1 VYHNC
6 FARHGRNLISLLQVS
21 AFALCFSILTF
32 AQSTGGIQGT
42 VTDASGAV
50 LSNADIDVTN
60 TATGQQQTVRSNEAG
75 LYSLPSLQTGIYTV
89 QVKAPGMQT
98 TTASN
103 ITVAVSTV
111 TRQDFTLQVASSTQ
125 TVEIQGGSPVV
136 ETTSVSMGSV
146 VNSRVVQEVPLNGR
160 HFVDLAL
167 LVPGTVTPPQNGF
180 LTSPIRGQGT
190 SSFNSGGARED
201 TVNFMING
209 VNMNDLAQNQITF
222 QPTVNTV
229 DEFKID
235 NSTFSAEYG
244 RNSGSIVNIAT
255 RAGTNQVHGELY
267 DYLRNEAFDARNF
280 INPIGI
286 PQAPFKRNQ
295 FGGAGGFPIKKDTTF
310 LFLSYEQ
317 LEQRQSIPLSQTV
330 LSPADRV
337 RAAGSTDPIIRALL
351 PLIPAGNS
359 NNGTVFTGNAVAPVS
374 IYQGT
379 ANFTQSFG
387 TKNRFNAYYAMQQ
400 DQRNE
405 PPTTQ
410 SNNLPG
416 YGDSRHGVR
425 QVLTINDTHTISPTL
440 VNEARLGFNRI
451 HITFAAENTL
461 NAAALGINSGV
472 NAPIGLPQITVTGA
486 FAFGGIN
493 SFPQG
498 RGDTTM
504 IGSDTLSWVHG
515 KHTLRVGGE
524 YRETIANSFTQTP
537 GTFTFPTINAFLADQ
552 ANAFTAN
559 SSNRAARIYTP
570 SAGAFVQDAYKMLPR
585 LTLNLGLRYDWN
597 GTPYDSRNHFVV
609 FDPTTVSLVQVGTNG
624 GPQNAYNQS
633 ALNFEPRVGF
643 AWDAFGTGRTV
654 VRSAYAIFVDQPNNG
669 IVSGLVGNP
678 PFSLPVTFSSTAAT
692 PTVSF
697 ANAYNFASGSISP
710 TSVAHNYKNAYVQS
724 WNFNIQQQL
733 SQNMVLTTSYVGS
746 KGTDLNLARNY
757 NQPIN
762 AVRPYRA
769 LAENSP
775 ISPGAPLGNIT
786 VYESI
791 GNSSYQALWVTVD
804 KHLSRNLQ
812 FNGSYTWSKSIDLN
826 SRNIQGLVVQ
836 DSYNVRNDR
845 GSSDF
850 DARHRFVFYGIYDLP
865 FHGNRLVEGWQ
876 LSLIQTLQS
885 GNPMTFRTSN
895 TALTGA
901 QTVRASVTGP
911 VQAGLTPASNGSAT
925 FVGYLLNP
933 QVFVTPA
940 NQGNTFGNLGRN
952 VVIGPGFANLDFSA
966 VKNTKIT
973 ERFNLQLRADAFDL
987 LNQTNFG
994 QPGLTTGTAQF
1005 GLINSTR
1012 FPTGDA
1018 GSSRQLQLALKLRF

>member
-1 VYHNC
+1 MM
-6 FARHGRNLISLLQVS
+6 ISLFPRFRKNSVS
-21 AFALCFSILTF
+21 GLSVTAFAFCFSVLSF

-50 LSNADIDVTN
+50 LAAAEIDVTN
-60 TATGQQQTVRSNEAG
+60 SATGQHQLVRSNEAG
-75 LYSLPSLQTGIYTV
+75 LYVLPSLQTGTYTV

-98 TTASN
+98 MVASN

-125 TVEIQGGSPVV
+125 TVEIQGGSPVI
-136 ETTSVSMGSV
+136 ETTSVAMGSV
-146 VNSRVVQEVPLNGR
+146 VDQRTVQEIPLNGR

-180 LTSPIRGQGT
+180 LTAPLRGQGT
-190 SSFNSGGARED
+190 SSFNSAGGRED

-255 RAGTNQVHGELY
+255 KAGTNQFHGEAY

-280 INPIGI
+280 INPIGV

-295 FGGAGGFPIKKDTTF
+295 FGGAGGFPVKKDTTF

-317 LEQRQSIPLSQTV
+317 LVQRQSVPLSQTV
-330 LSPADRV
+330 LSPAQ
-337 RAAGSTDPIIRALL
+337 RAQAAISPDPIVRALL

-359 NNGTVFTGNAVAPVS
+359 SNGTVFTGNSVAPVT

-379 ANFTQSFG
+379 ANFTHSFG
-387 TKNRFNAYYAMQQ
+387 PSNRFNAYYAMQQ

-410 SNNLPG
+410 GNNLPG

-451 HITFAAENTL
+451 HITFVAENTL
-461 NAAALGINSGV
+461 NAASLGINSGV

-493 SFPQG
+493 NFPQG

-504 IGSDTLSWVHG
+504 IGSDTLTWIHG
-515 KHTLRVGGE
+515 NHTLKFGGE
-524 YRETIANSFTQTP
+524 YRQTIANAFNQTP
-537 GTFTFPTINAFLADQ
+537 GTFTFSSIDNFILDR

-559 SSNRAARIYTP
+559 SSNRASRIYTP
-570 SAGAFVQDAYKMLPR
+570 SAGGFVQDTYKVLPR
-585 LTLNLGLRYDWN
+585 LTLTLGLRYDWN
-597 GTPYDSRNHFVV
+597 GTPTDSRNHLVV
-609 FDPTTVSLVQVGTNG
+609 FDPTTVSLVRVGADG
-624 GPQNAYNQS
+624 GPQYAFDQS
-633 ALNFEPRVGF
+633 ALNFQPRVGF
-643 AWDAFGTGRTV
+643 AWDVTGTGRTV
-654 VRSAYAIFVDQPNNG
+654 VRSAYAIFVDQPTNNV
-669 IVSGLVGNP
+669 VSGLVGNP
-678 PFSLPVTFSSTAAT
+678 PYSLPLTFSPTTAM
-692 PTVSF
+692 PFVSF
-697 ANAYNFASGSISP
+697 ANAYTFSSGSVSP
-710 TSVAHNYKNAYVQS
+710 TSVAHNYRNATVQS

-733 SQNMVLTTSYVGS
+733 SQTLALTASYVGS
-746 KGTDLNLARNY
+746 KGSNLNLARNY

-762 AVRPYRA
+762 GVRPYRA
-769 LAENSP
+769 LSASSP
-775 ISPGAPLGNIT
+775 ISPGAALGNIT
-786 VYESI
+786 VNESI
-791 GNSSYQALWVTVD
+791 GNSSYQAFWLTVQ

-812 FNGSYTWSKSIDLN
+812 FSTSYTWSKSIDLN
-826 SRNIQGLVVQ
+826 SRNFQGVVVQ

-845 GSSDF
+845 GLSDF
-850 DARHRFVFYGIYDLP
+850 DARHRLVINGVYDLP
-865 FHGNRLVEGWQ
+865 FHGNRLVEGWEF
-876 LSLIQTLQS
+876 SLIQTLQS
-885 GNPMTFRTSN
+885 GNPITFRTSN
-895 TALTGA
+895 TAFTGL

-911 VQAGLTPASNGSAT
+911 VEAGFTPSSNGNAT

-933 QVFVTPA
+933 GVFVA

-952 VVIGPGFANLDFSA
+952 VVIGPGFSNLDFA
-966 VKNTKIT
+966 LVKNTKIT
-973 ERFNLQLRADAFDL
+973 ERVNVQLRADVFDMF
-987 LNQTNFG
+987 NQANFG
-994 QPGLTTGTAQF
+994 QPGTTVGTAAF

-1012 FPTGDA
+1012 FPTGDS

>member
-1 VYHNC
+1 VYHNLIFRSRQSFISLWRVSALSLC
-6 FARHGRNLISLLQVS
+6 FA
-21 AFALCFSILTF
+21 ILTL

-42 VTDASGAV
+42 VTDATGAI
-50 LSNADIDVTN
+50 LSNADVEITN
-60 TATGQQQTVRSNEAG
+60 TETGQRQMLKSNEAG
-75 LYSLPSLQTGIYTV
+75 AYLAPSLPTGNYTV
-89 QVKAPGMQT
+89 LVKAPGMAT
-98 TTASN
+98 TTAAN
-103 ITVAVSTV
+103 IRVAVSTV

-136 ETTSVSMGSV
+136 ETTSVSMGAV
-146 VNSRVVQEVPLNGR
+146 VDKRTVQEVPLNGR

-267 DYLRNEAFDARNF
+267 NYLRNEAFDARNF
-280 INPIGI
+280 SNPVGI

-295 FGGAGGFPIKKDTTF
+295 FGGAGGFPIKKDSTF

-330 LSPADRV
+330 LSPAQRV
-337 RAAGSTDPIIRALL
+337 QAANSADPIIRSLL

-359 NNGTVFTGNAVAPVS
+359 SNGTIFTGNAVAPVS

-387 TKNRFNAYYAMQQ
+387 TKNRFNVYYAMQQ

-410 SNNLPG
+410 GNNLPG

-451 HITFAAENTL
+451 HILFAPENTL
-461 NAAALGINSGV
+461 NAATLGINSGV

-493 SFPQG
+493 GFPQG

-504 IGSDTLSWVHG
+504 IGSDTVSWVHG
-515 KHTLRVGGE
+515 NHTIRFGGE
-524 YRETIANSFTQTP
+524 YRQTIANSFSQTP
-537 GTFTFPTINAFLADQ
+537 GTFTFPSIDAFVQDR

-559 SSNRAARIYTP
+559 TSNRAARIYTP
-570 SAGAFVQDAYKMLPR
+570 SAGAFIQDAYKVLPH

-597 GTPYDSRNHFVV
+597 GTPYDTRNHFVV
-609 FDPTTVSLVQVGTNG
+609 FDPTTVSLVQVGVNG
-624 GPQNAYNQS
+624 GPQYAYNQS
-633 ALNFEPRVGF
+633 ALNFQPRVGF

-669 IVSGLVGNP
+669 VVSNLVSNP
-678 PFSLPVTFSSTAAT
+678 PFALPLTFSPTAAT
-692 PTVSF
+692 PFVTF

-710 TSVAHNYKNAYVQS
+710 TSVAHNYRNGYVQS

-746 KGTDLNLARNY
+746 KGTNLNIIRNY

-762 AVRPYRA
+762 GVRPYRA
-769 LAENSP
+769 LSANSP
-775 ISPGAPLGNIT
+775 ISPGAALGNIT
-786 VYESI
+786 VNESI
-791 GNSSYQALWVTVD
+791 ANSSYQALWVTLE

-812 FNGSYTWSKSIDLN
+812 FNGSYTWSKSIDPI
-826 SRNIQGLVVQ
+826 SRNFQALSVQ

-845 GSSDF
+845 GLSDF
-850 DARHRFVFYGIYDLP
+850 DARHRFVLFGIYDLP
-865 FHGNRLVEGWQ
+865 FHGNRLVEGWE

-885 GNPMTFRTSN
+885 GNPITFRTTN
-895 TALTGA
+895 TGLTGA
-901 QTVRASVTGP
+901 QTVRASVRGP
-911 VQAGLTPASNGSAT
+911 VQTGYTPASNRSAT

-933 QVFVTPA
+933 SVFFD
-940 NQGNTFGNLGRN
+940 QGNAFGNLGRN
-952 VVIGPGFANLDFSA
+952 TIIGPGFANLDFSL

-973 ERFNLQLRADAFDL
+973 ERINVQFRADAFDV

-994 QPGLTTGTAQF
+994 QPGGTVGTAQF
-1005 GLINSTR
+1005 GLINNTR

>member
-1 VYHNC
+1 MYHN
-6 FARHGRNLISLLQVS
+6 FVIRDGRNFISFLRVS
-21 AFALCFSILTF
+21 ALTLLFIIVTF

-50 LSNADIDVTN
+50 LSNADVDITSVE
-60 TATGQQQTVRSNEAG
+60 TGQHQTVTTNDAG
-75 LYSLPSLQTGIYTV
+75 VYLLPSLQTGTYTV

-103 ITVAVSTV
+103 IRVAVSTV

-136 ETTSVSMGSV
+136 ETTSVSMGAV
-146 VNSRVVQEVPLNGR
+146 VDKRTVQEVPLNGR

-167 LVPGTVTPPQNGF
+167 LVPGTVTPPQSGF
-180 LTSPIRGQGT
+180 LTAPIRGQGT

-280 INPIGI
+280 INPVGI

-295 FGGAGGFPIKKDTTF
+295 FGGAGGFPIKKDSTF

-330 LSPADRV
+330 LSPVQRV
-337 RAAGSTDPIIRALL
+337 QAGNSTDPIIRALL

-359 NNGTVFTGNAVAPVS
+359 NNGTVFTGNAIAPVS

-410 SNNLPG
+410 ANNLPG

-461 NAAALGINSGV
+461 NAANLGINSGV

-493 SFPQG
+493 GFPQG

-504 IGSDTLSWVHG
+504 IGSDTVSWVHG
-515 KHTLRVGGE
+515 NHTIRVGGE
-524 YRETIANSFTQTP
+524 YRQTIANSSTQTP
-537 GTFTFPTINAFLADQ
+537 GTFTFSSIDNFLLDR

-570 SAGAFVQDAYKMLPR
+570 SAGAFVQDAYKIRPR

-597 GTPYDSRNHFVV
+597 GTPYDTRNHFVV
-609 FDPTTVSLVQVGTNG
+609 FDPTTVSLVRVGTDG

-633 ALNFEPRVGF
+633 ALNFQPRFGF

-654 VRSAYAIFVDQPNNG
+654 IRSAYAMFVDQPNNG
-669 IVSGLVGNP
+669 VVSGLVGNP
-678 PFSLPVTFSSTAAT
+678 PYSLPVTFSPTTAT
-692 PTVSF
+692 PFVTF

-710 TSVAHNYKNAYVQS
+710 TSVSHNYRNGYAQS
-724 WNFNIQQQL
+724 WNFNLQQQL
-733 SQNMVLTTSYVGS
+733 SQNMVLTASYVGS
-746 KGTDLNLARNY
+746 KGTNLNLARNY

-762 AVRPYRA
+762 GVRPYRA
-769 LAENSP
+769 LSANSP
-775 ISPGAPLGNIT
+775 ISPGAALGNIT
-786 VYESI
+786 VNESI

-812 FNGSYTWSKSIDLN
+812 FNGSYQWSKSIDLN
-826 SRNIQGLVVQ
+826 SRNFQGLVVQ

-845 GSSDF
+845 GLSDF
-850 DARHRFVFYGIYDLP
+850 DARHRLVFYGIYDLP
-865 FHGNRLVEGWQ
+865 LHGNRLVEGWEF
-876 LSLIQTLQS
+876 SLIQTLQS
-885 GNPMTFRTSN
+885 GNPVTFRTSN
-895 TALTGA
+895 TALTGV
-901 QTVRASVTGP
+901 QTVRASITGP
-911 VQAGLTPASNGSAT
+911 VLAGYTPASNGSAT
-925 FVGYLLNP
+925 FVGYLQNP
-933 QVFVTPA
+933 SVFFD
-940 NQGNTFGNLGRN
+940 QGNAFGNLGRN
-952 VVIGPGFANLDFSA
+952 VVIGPGFANLDFSL

-973 ERFNLQLRADAFDL
+973 ERFNVQLRADAFDL

-994 QPGLTTGTAQF
+994 QPGTTVRTAQF